1 MCQVSVEELWWA
13 RVASLLDAEGCIR
26 KNQACIDI
34 RMCDKDLI
42 QMCFDVTGVRNNMT
56 VRTLKSG
63 KLQYGIYITGKD
75 QVERCLKRMLPY
87 LGERRTQQANNLLN
101 WIAKSP
107 NKRHHIQTIN
117 D

>member
-1 MCQVSVEELWWA
+1 MPQVSVEELWWA

-42 QMCFDVTGVRNNMT
+42 QMCFDVTGVRNQMT

-75 QVERCLKRMLPY
+75 QVTRCLKRMLPY
-87 LGERRTQQANNLLN
+87 LGERRTKQANTLLE
-101 WIAKSP
+101 WIANSK
-107 NKRHHIQTIN
+107 NKPQHTQT
-117 D
+117 